1 MELVW
6 PSAAN
11 ILLPARVIEEM
22 RKLRLG
28 EELASTSTGE
38 WRLGLGVLLELIG
51 TS

>member
-6 PSAAN
+6 PSAAT

-28 EELASTSTGE
+28 EEVT
-38 WRLGLGVLLELIG
+38 GVLLEL
-51 TS
+51 TRD